1 MPRRSWAH
9 EPERESRHKRGY
21 GRQHQKLR
29 EQLLYQEPLCRLCM
43 QKNPPRRTPATIADH
58 IVSIAKGGAVHD
70 LANMQPVCAS
80 CHNDKSLRDQG
91 KRVKRRIGLD
101 GWPCDD

>member
-1 MPRRSWAH
+1 VPVVHAEEPAAAH
-9 EPERESRHKRGY
+9 TG
-21 GRQHQKLR
+21 
-29 EQLLYQEPLCRLCM
+29 
-43 QKNPPRRTPATIADH
+43 NDADH

>member
-1 MPRRSWAH
+1 
-9 EPERESRHKRGY
+9 
-21 GRQHQKLR
+21 
-29 EQLLYQEPLCRLCM
+29 M

-70 LANMQPVCAS
+70 ITNMQPTCFE
-80 CHNDKSLRDQG
+80 CHERKTLEEQG
-91 KRVKRRIGLD
+91 KRFKRRIAAD